1 MRPGSRPPT
10 PARADAGRTPDAHDH
25 LSDRNQQDGACKAA
39 SNWGSRPSPGS
50 RPPPEAA
57 HAPHRR
63 SPHRRNRLDVPH
75 RTEMNP
81 RGEPIRDGPQK
92 ITSEP
97 EIPRGQIV
105 AKYRTEAARISDDR
119 SIRRTE
125 PRSPSRTVVGAD
137 YARQPISVDLYRYGQ
152 DRLEIRQSRW
162 ITRPALLGWLERGGE
177 DLEVMVVG
185 VPVADRGRPV
195 QRVGV
200 LRVG

>member
-1 MRPGSRPPT
+1 MRPRSRPPSIPPT
-10 PARADAGRTPDAHDH
+10 QGGHQIPMTISATVFSKTAPAKPPAAG
-25 LSDRNQQDGACKAA
+25 GA
-39 SNWGSRPSPGS
+39 GHRRGS

-105 AKYRTEAARISDDR
+105 AKYRTEAARISNDR

-137 YARQPISVDLYRYGQ
+137 YARQPISVDLYPCGQ

-162 ITRPALLGWLERGGE
+162 ITQPALLGWLERGGE